1 MRLHRVAA
9 LATSVLLPLSATAC
23 TMSVGTSG
31 DTSPIVIAADLELS
45 GAGASLGN
53 TYQRA
58 LQLEI
63 DRINT
68 QGGVNGRPLRLDT
81 RDNRTDPSASVAN
94 VTAFVADPAVAAIVM
109 GSCSPCA
116 MSVVKTV
123 NDKHVP
129 TISLSPSSEVVRPVA
144 DRPYVFKLGP
154 NADDSAAALVDE
166 LKLARVHTVAIAS
179 TDDADGSEAVGAM
192 TAQAPKANA
201 TIVNRALFKTTDTDV
216 SQPVRAALV
225 DNPDALVVAAFPNQ
239 AMQVAKSAKDANFKG
254 KIFFSSTAAGDLFLT
269 GPSGQASDATVMVA
283 SETLVIDD
291 VIATTPANAA
301 RKQWFNDYT
310 SKYGGFSG
318 YASYAADAVQL
329 VTNAIRRVGGVNHSA
344 MRDVIE
350 DTQLDGLSGPIRITP
365 DNHSGLMPQ
374 ALTTLVV
381 RSGRWRLLG
390 G

>member
-9 LATSVLLPLSATAC
+9 LATSVLLPLSVTAC
-23 TMSVGTSG
+23 TTSVGTGS
-31 DTSPIVIAADLELS
+31 DTGPIVIAADLELS

-63 DRINT
+63 DRINA
-68 QGGVNGRPLRLDT
+68 QGGVNGRTLRLDP
-81 RDNRTDPSASVAN
+81 RDNRTDPSVSAAN
-94 VTAFVADPAVAAIVM
+94 VTAFTSDPAVAAIVM

-123 NDKHVP
+123 NDKHTP
-129 TISLSPSSEVVRPVA
+129 TISLSPSSEVVRPAA

-154 NADDSAAALVDE
+154 NSDDSAAALVDE
-166 LKLARVHTVAIAS
+166 LKVAGVHTLAMAS
-179 TDDADGSEAVGAM
+179 TDDSDGAEAIGAM
-192 TAQAPKANA
+192 TAQASKANA
-201 TIVNRALFKTTDTDV
+201 TIVNTALFKTTDTDV
-216 SQPVRAALV
+216 SQPVRGAVLN
-225 DNPDALVVAAFPNQ
+225 NPDAIVVATFPSQ
-239 AMQVAKSAKDANFKG
+239 AVQVAKSAKDANFKG

-269 GPSGQASDATVMVA
+269 GPSGQAADGTTMVA
-283 SETLVIDD
+283 SQTLVIDD

-329 VTNAIRRVGGVNHSA
+329 IANAVRRVGGVNHSA

-374 ALTTLVV
+374 ALTTLIV

-390 G
+390 